1 MYADYRDLNKA
12 NSKDNFM
19 LLRML
24 YTILW
29 INVEGI
35 IRSKWL

>member
-29 INVEGI
+29 INVEAI